1 MNKKRGVALNYLYK
15 LKMALEK
22 VKNPTDYKIFK
33 KTGKLSQNTDIKII
47 KPARTQ
53 FDKME
58 NNFFKRRLAET
69 NRAQK

>member
-1 MNKKRGVALNYLYK
+1 MSKKRGVALNYLYK

-47 KPARTQ
+47 KPART
-53 FDKME
+53 
-58 NNFFKRRLAET
+58 
-69 NRAQK
+69 